1 MTSARL
7 VGRGLAACV
16 TLYISPKEMG
26 ELVQLMQSYLRGASS
41 MDECADWLAGVDWDD
56 PELTKGDMETVGGF
70 VLVLTEIS
78 EGLREEA
85 EFRQDAANFV
95 AAKSDGDSK
104 AVVPERIAR

>member
-1 MTSARL
+1 M
-7 VGRGLAACV
+7 
-16 TLYISPKEMG
+16 KEMG

-41 MDECADWLAGVDWDD
+41 MDDCADWLAGVDWDD

-95 AAKSDGDSK
+95 AAKGDGDSK
-104 AVVPERIAR
+104 AVVRERITG

>member
-1 MTSARL
+1 M
-7 VGRGLAACV
+7 
-16 TLYISPKEMG
+16 KEMG

-41 MDECADWLAGVDWDD
+41 MDDCADWLAGVDWDD
-56 PELTKGDMETVGGF
+56 PKLTKGDMETVGGF

-95 AAKSDGDSK
+95 AAKSDRDSET
-104 AVVPERIAR
+104 VVPERITR